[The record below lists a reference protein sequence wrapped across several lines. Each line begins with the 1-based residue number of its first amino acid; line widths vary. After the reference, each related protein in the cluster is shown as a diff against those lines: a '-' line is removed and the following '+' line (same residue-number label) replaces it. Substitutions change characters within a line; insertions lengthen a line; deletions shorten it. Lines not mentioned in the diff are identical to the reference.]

1 MKLYLNYIELNYI
14 YINNENNN
22 AVQKQIFLNEI

>member
-22 AVQKQIFLNEI
+22 AVQKRIFLNEI